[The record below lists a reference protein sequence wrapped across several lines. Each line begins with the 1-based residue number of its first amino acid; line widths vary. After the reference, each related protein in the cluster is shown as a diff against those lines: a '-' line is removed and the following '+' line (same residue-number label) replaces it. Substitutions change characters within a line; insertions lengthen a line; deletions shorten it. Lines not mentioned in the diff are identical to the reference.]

1 MKKLL
6 TEWRNFLKE
15 ETIPLGQC
23 YPFAVKMAKAWSD
36 AMIDRT
42 KPPGKGVHP
51 DIDNKDKFKVVH
63 GRITDKFSGESVL
76 HAWVEKP
83 GLVFDEQTSHTKP
96 EGVPRD
102 VWYEMFQPEA
112 HKEYTA
118 EEAMLTCTRQRQM
131 GPWD

>member
-6 TEWRNFLKE
+6 TEWRKYLKE

-23 YPFAVKMAKAWSD
+23 YPFAVKMAKASSD
-36 AMIDRT
+36 EEFEDLSL
-42 KPPGKGVHP
+42 
-51 DIDNKDKFKVVH
+51 FKVVH
-63 GRITDKFSGESVL
+63 GRITDKWSGESVL

-102 VWYEMFQPEA
+102 VWYEMFQPET

-118 EEAMLTCTRQRQM
+118 EEAMLTWTRQRQM

>member
-6 TEWRNFLKE
+6 TEWRKYLKE

-23 YPFAVKMAKAWSD
+23 FPFAVQMAKASSKEEFD
-36 AMIDRT
+36 DLSL
-42 KPPGKGVHP
+42 
-51 DIDNKDKFKVVH
+51 FKVVH
-63 GRITDKFSGESVL
+63 GRITDKWSGESVL

-96 EGVPRD
+96 EGVPKD
-102 VWYEMFQPEA
+102 GWYETFQPDKERR
-112 HKEYTA
+112 KEYTA
-118 EEAMLTCTRQRQM
+118 EEAMLTCVKQGQM

>member
-6 TEWRNFLKE
+6 TEWRKYLKE

-23 YPFAVKMAKAWSD
+23 FPFAIQMARASSKEEFDDLSL
-36 AMIDRT
+36 
-42 KPPGKGVHP
+42 
-51 DIDNKDKFKVVH
+51 FKVVH
-63 GRITDKFSGESVL
+63 GRITDKWSGESVL

-96 EGVPRD
+96 EGVPKD
-102 VWYEMFQPEA
+102 GWYETYQPDKKGR
-112 HKEYTA
+112 KEYTA
-118 EEAMLTCTRQRQM
+118 EEAMLTCVKQGQM

>member
-23 YPFAVKMAKAWSD
+23 FPFAVKMAKASSD
-36 AMIDRT
+36 EEF
-42 KPPGKGVHP
+42 
-51 DIDNKDKFKVVH
+51 DNLDLFKVVH
-63 GRITDKFSGESVL
+63 GEITVSERGETKTIQ

-83 GLVFDEQTSHTKP
+83 GLVFDEQTSYTKP

-102 VWYEMFQPEA
+102 VWYEMFQPET

-118 EEAMLTCTRQRQM
+118 EEAMLTCVRQGQM
-131 GPWD
+131 GPLD

>member
-23 YPFAVKMAKAWSD
+23 FPFAVKMAKASSD
-36 AMIDRT
+36 EEF
-42 KPPGKGVHP
+42 
-51 DIDNKDKFKVVH
+51 DNLDLFKVVH
-63 GRITDKFSGESVL
+63 GEITVSERGETKTIQ

-83 GLVFDEQTSHTKP
+83 GLVFDEQTSYTKP

-102 VWYEMFQPEA
+102 VWYEMFQPET

>member
-6 TEWRNFLKE
+6 TEWRKYLNE

-23 YPFAVKMAKAWSD
+23 FPFAVKMAQASSD
-36 AMIDRT
+36 EEFEDLSL
-42 KPPGKGVHP
+42 
-51 DIDNKDKFKVVH
+51 FKVVH
-63 GRITDKFSGESVL
+63 GEITVSERGETKTIP

-102 VWYEMFQPEA
+102 VWYAEYQPDLLDPDKERR
-112 HKEYTA
+112 KEYTA
-118 EEAMLTCTRQRQM
+118 EEAMVTCVRQGQM